1 MKTMRLSAVVFCAWA
16 MLPCAFAQESQPV
29 NHAFNWRFSASAEVF
44 SQSQYVGGAQQSKG
58 IGLGLLPSA
67 SYGSFYIGS
76 LPGANLTGSGAPPPG
91 VGMWLTQNDTCHI
104 AAGLTAGSERLE
116 KAATRLAGMGDI
128 EPSANAFVNSACGS
142 AHLLTKATLSTD
154 LNGHGQGTRLSLDL
168 LARHSAT
175 PQWMMYAGPGLNWGD
190 KTFNQTFF
198 GVTPTQNARSGIA
211 VYEARSGV
219 HLAHLTAGLLYLMD
233 SNWTLYAEIQG
244 ARITGQVINSP
255 IIEKRA
261 QMASAAGFFYSF

>member
-1 MKTMRLSAVVFCAWA
+1 MKIFRFCAVVVCAWA
-16 MLPCAFAQESQPV
+16 LLPCAFAQESPP
-29 NHAFNWRFSASAEVF
+29 NNNAFNWRFSANAGVF
-44 SQSQYVGGAQQSKG
+44 LQSQYLGGAEWSKG

-76 LPGANLTGSGAPPPG
+76 LPGAMLTGSGAPPPG
-91 VGMWLTQNDTCHI
+91 MGMWLTQNDTCHI
-104 AAGLTAGSERLE
+104 AAGLTAGSQRLE
-116 KAATRLAGMGDI
+116 KAAMRLAGMGDI
-128 EPSANAFVNSACGS
+128 EASANAFVNSACGS

-168 LARHSAT
+168 LARQSAT
-175 PQWMMYAGPGLNWGD
+175 PQWMMYAGPGLSWGD
-190 KTFNQTFF
+190 KTFNQAFF
-198 GVTPTQNARSGIA
+198 GVTPAQSARSGNA

-219 HLAHLTAGLLYLMD
+219 HRVRLTAGLLYLMD